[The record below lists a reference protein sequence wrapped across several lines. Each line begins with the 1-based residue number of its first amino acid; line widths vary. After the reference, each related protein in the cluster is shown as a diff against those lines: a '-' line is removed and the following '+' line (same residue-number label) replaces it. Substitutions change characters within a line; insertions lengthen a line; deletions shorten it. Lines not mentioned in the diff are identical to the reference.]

1 MIELRPWSN
10 DDLPILMKTVGNP
23 VMMEHLGGIETPDQI
38 VARHGRYLDHSQEGG
53 MFTISLAD
61 SVILGT
67 VGFWETTWQ
76 SEPIY
81 EAGWQVFPEFW
92 GRGIATQAASA
103 IMVRAKAQ
111 GNCRFLHAFPAVSNT
126 ASNIVCEKA
135 GFAKLGECTFE
146 YPKGR
151 FMQCNDWRV
160 DLFDGVERQR

>member
-1 MIELRPWSN
+1 
-10 DDLPILMKTVGNP
+10 
-23 VMMEHLGGIETPDQI
+23 
-38 VARHGRYLDHSQEGG
+38 

-61 SVILGT
+61 SIIVGT

-92 GRGIATQAASA
+92 GRGIATQAAST
-103 IMVRAKAQ
+103 IVVRAKAQ
-111 GNCRFLHAFPAVSNT
+111 GNRRFLHAFPAVSNA
-126 ASNIVCEKA
+126 ASNMVCEKA
-135 GFAKLGECTFE
+135 GFAKLGECMFE

-160 DLFDGVERQR
+160 DLFDRIERQP